1 MESGKV
7 STERRLKLNV
17 YGQYFQLI
25 PISVHFYMNIVLGNG
40 LLAVQIDDLPL
51 LLRLQHD
58 GSN

>member
-7 STERRLKLNV
+7 STEGRFKCNF

-25 PISVHFYMNIVLGNG
+25 SISVHFYMNVVLGKA
-40 LLAVQIDDLPL
+40 LSAVQIDVLPL